1 MAERRGGGI
10 SWESIKK
17 EGQALSSPS
26 SDGLECRPEGWRMS
40 SHPKAGGDMVR
51 IERRENRLGPT
62 EKAYQYRREDWGL
75 GQFIIHREGKWS

>member
-1 MAERRGGGI
+1 
-10 SWESIKK
+10 
-17 EGQALSSPS
+17 
-26 SDGLECRPEGWRMS
+26 MS